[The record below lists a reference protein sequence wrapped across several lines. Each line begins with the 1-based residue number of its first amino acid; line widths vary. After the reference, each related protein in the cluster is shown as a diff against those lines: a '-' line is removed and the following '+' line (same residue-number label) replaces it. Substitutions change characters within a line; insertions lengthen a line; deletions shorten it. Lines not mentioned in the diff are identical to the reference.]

1 MKSVVLLGSTG
12 SIGESTLRV
21 VADNLG
27 EFRVT
32 ALAARTNAV
41 RLVEQARQFGV
52 KCVALASHEAA
63 AKARVLAPELE
74 VLAGDEGVTA
84 LAAEAEAEV
93 ALCAL
98 VGMAGLRP
106 TLAAI
111 DAGKDVALA
120 TKEVLVAAGAVTMQ
134 RRAARG
140 VRLLPV
146 DSEHNAIFQCLQSA
160 IFEPACVR
168 SSQTAPERYAE
179 ARLRRLILTASGG
192 PFANKPEIDFS
203 SVTVDQALNHPRWRM
218 GPKVTIDSAT
228 MMNKG
233 LEVIE
238 AHWLYNMS
246 VDKIDVVVH
255 PQSIVHSLV
264 EFSDRAVLAQLSPP
278 DMRFAIQY
286 ALSWPERLAADLPPL
301 DLAALAELTFS
312 KPDEGRFRALALA
325 RQAIECGGTMPA
337 VLNGA
342 NEVAVATFLQGGL
355 TFDTIA
361 ATVEE
366 TMLRHNVSVSASE
379 TVEGVEDADAW
390 ARREAAKITARYAS
404 RL

>member
-1 MKSVVLLGSTG
+1 M
-12 SIGESTLRV
+12 
-21 VADNLG
+21 
-27 EFRVT
+27 
-32 ALAARTNAV
+32 
-41 RLVEQARQFGV
+41 
-52 KCVALASHEAA
+52 
-63 AKARVLAPELE
+63 
-74 VLAGDEGVTA
+74 
-84 LAAEAEAEV
+84 
-93 ALCAL
+93 
-98 VGMAGLRP
+98 VG
-106 TLAAI
+106 
-111 DAGKDVALA
+111 
-120 TKEVLVAAGAVTMQ
+120 
-134 RRAARG
+134 
-140 VRLLPV
+140 
-146 DSEHNAIFQCLQSA
+146 
-160 IFEPACVR
+160 
-168 SSQTAPERYAE
+168 
-179 ARLRRLILTASGG
+179 
-192 PFANKPEIDFS
+192 
-203 SVTVDQALNHPRWRM
+203 
-218 GPKVTIDSAT
+218 
-228 MMNKG
+228 
-233 LEVIE
+233 
-238 AHWLYNMS
+238 
-246 VDKIDVVVH
+246 
-255 PQSIVHSLV
+255 
-264 EFSDRAVLAQLSPP
+264 FSDRAVLAQLSPP